1 MTEPSSLEP
10 SIALAAYAEP
20 LASNRR
26 VLVFG
31 NALGALCL
39 QLLERG
45 ARSVHVCDSDA
56 LRVSEA
62 TARNRSTQVSF
73 SSLADSDLALRDGA
87 FDLALV
93 DNLGAFNA
101 ASLVR
106 TAKRAVGSRGAAIIA
121 CPNSEAA
128 FPLLRANNPS
138 GTSLD
143 YYALYDAVA
152 AEFEHVRMLGQTP
165 FVGYAIADFSASGEP
180 EPALDTSFVPGG
192 AEEPDSFIALA
203 SGHEVK
209 LDEFAVIQL
218 PTRRLLR
225 SAAQAPAP
233 APAPAPST
241 SAESLAQG
249 KARDG
254 ELARLNQWIKE
265 LESRASTADER
276 ADHAE
281 TELEELRP
289 KLDAE
294 QKAHAGLRA
303 QHDKE
308 VSALRAELSA
318 LRTQSSNLRGEASA
332 LRAEASTRQGD
343 FDSRASEIARLTAEV
358 NRVTAELLLRDQQ
371 LLVRDQKLAEQSTR
385 LAEQSTQLAERNT
398 RLAEQSTQLAE
409 RNARLA
415 EQSAQLTE
423 VRTQLEHAGSSEL
436 GEFERQLAERGA
448 EIRGLEQQLRTA
460 ERTGRELVHEL
471 TRRQGEAESR
481 GNAELERALSEREA
495 DLQAAAWTIES
506 LSLRLELAGKSSNNE
521 APSAENA
528 TAAQEAR

>member
-31 NALGALCL
+31 NALASLSL

-45 ARSVHVCDSDA
+45 ARSVHVCDADA
-56 LRVSEA
+56 VRASEA
-62 TARNRSTQVSF
+62 SARNRSTQISF
-73 SSLADSDLALRDGA
+73 SSLAESDLSLRDGS
-87 FDLALV
+87 FELALV

-101 ASLVR
+101 LALLR
-106 TAKRAVGSRGAAIIA
+106 TAKRALSSRGVAVIA
-121 CPNSEAA
+121 CPNPEAA
-128 FPLLRANNPS
+128 FPLLRSNAA
-138 GTSLD
+138 GATSLD

-203 SGHEVK
+203 SNHEVR

-218 PTRRLLR
+218 PTRRMLG
-225 SAAQAPAP
+225 SIGVKAEAPAP
-233 APAPAPST
+233 PAPPAST
-241 SAESLAQG
+241 AKDA
-249 KARDG
+249 
-254 ELARLNQWIKE
+254 ELARLNQWLKE

-289 KLDAE
+289 QLDTGRQALVSL
-294 QKAHAGLRA
+294 KAQQDGLKAQHDGLKAQHDGLKA

-318 LRTQSSNLRGEASA
+318 LRTQATN
-332 LRAEASTRQGD
+332 LRAES
-343 FDSRASEIARLTAEV
+343 SSHVNEVARLKTELAE
-358 NRVTAELLLRDQQ
+358 RDQQ
-371 LLVRDQKLAEQSTR
+371 LAAQVAKADQGEELA
-385 LAEQSTQLAERNT
+385 
-398 RLAEQSTQLAE
+398 
-409 RNARLA
+409 
-415 EQSAQLTE
+415 
-423 VRTQLEHAGSSEL
+423 
-436 GEFERQLAERGA
+436 EFERQLVERGG
-448 EIRGLEQQLRTA
+448 ELRRLEQDLRTS
-460 ERTGRELVHEL
+460 ERTGRELVREL
-471 TRRQGEAESR
+471 ARRSGEQATQGS
-481 GNAELERALSEREA
+481 AELERALAEREA

-506 LSLRLELAGKSSNNE
+506 LSLRLELAGKAPLDPANGGVEGTSPESALPNE
-521 APSAENA
+521 
-528 TAAQEAR
+528 EAR

>member
-31 NALGALCL
+31 NALASLSL

-45 ARSVHVCDSDA
+45 ARSVHVCDPDA
-56 LRVSEA
+56 VRAAEA
-62 TARNRSTQVSF
+62 NARNRSTQITF
-73 SSLADSDLALRDGA
+73 SSLAESDLSLRDGS
-87 FDLALV
+87 FELALV

-101 ASLVR
+101 LALLR
-106 TAKRAVGSRGAAIIA
+106 TAKRALGSRGVAVIA
-121 CPNSEAA
+121 CPNPEAA
-128 FPLLRANNPS
+128 FPLLRSNAP
-138 GTSLD
+138 GATTLD

-203 SGHEVK
+203 SMHEVR
-209 LDEFAVIQL
+209 LDEFSVIQL
-218 PTRRLLR
+218 PTRRML
-225 SAAQAPAP
+225 SSIGVKAEAPVAAPVPAASP
-233 APAPAPST
+233 AKDA
-241 SAESLAQG
+241 
-249 KARDG
+249 
-254 ELARLNQWIKE
+254 ELARLNQWLKE

-289 KLDAE
+289 QLETERQAHATE
-294 QKAHAGLRA
+294 RQAHATERQAHAGLKA

-318 LRTQSSNLRGEASA
+318 LRTQATNLRGESSSH
-332 LRAEASTRQGD
+332 LSELTR
-343 FDSRASEIARLTAEV
+343 LK
-358 NRVTAELLLRDQQ
+358 AELVERAQQLAQRDQQ
-371 LLVRDQKLAEQSTR
+371 LA
-385 LAEQSTQLAERNT
+385 
-398 RLAEQSTQLAE
+398 
-409 RNARLA
+409 
-415 EQSAQLTE
+415 
-423 VRTQLEHAGSSEL
+423 EHAAKADQGAEL
-436 GEFERQLAERGA
+436 AEFERQLVERGG
-448 EIRGLEQQLRTA
+448 EVRRLEQDLRTA
-460 ERTGRELVHEL
+460 ERTGRELVREL
-471 TRRQGEAESR
+471 ARRSGEQATQGS
-481 GNAELERALSEREA
+481 AELERALAEREA

-506 LSLRLELAGKSSNNE
+506 LSLRLELAGKPAGTEGASSE
-521 APSAENA
+521 SLAPSE
-528 TAAQEAR
+528 EAR

>member
-31 NALGALCL
+31 NALALLPL

-45 ARSVHVCDSDA
+45 ARSVHVSDPDA
-56 LRVSEA
+56 ARVSEA
-62 TARNRSTQVSF
+62 AARNRSTQITF
-73 SSLADSDLALRDGA
+73 SNLADSDLALQAGA
-87 FDLALV
+87 FDLALI

-101 ASLVR
+101 LSVLR
-106 TAKRAVGSRGAAIIA
+106 TAKRAVGSRGVAVVA
-121 CPNSEAA
+121 CPNPEAA
-128 FPLLRANNPS
+128 FPLLRTNNPS
-138 GTSLD
+138 ATSLD

-203 SGHEVK
+203 SSHEVK

-218 PTRRLLR
+218 PTRRLL
-225 SAAQAPAP
+225 SSVAAPAP
-233 APAPAPST
+233 AAVVDG
-241 SAESLAQG
+241 AQS
-249 KARDG
+249 KAREA
-254 ELARLNQWIKE
+254 ELSRLNQWIKE

-294 QKAHAGLRA
+294 RHTQATLKT

-308 VSALRAELSA
+308 LSALRAELSA
-318 LRTQSSNLRGEASA
+318 LRTQSSNLRAESSA
-332 LRAEASTRQGD
+332 LRAESNTRQSEL
-343 FDSRASEIARLTAEV
+343 SRVTSELSQLTAQVARLGSELSERERQLVEQTEKV
-358 NRVTAELLLRDQQ
+358 EQGSSAEL
-371 LLVRDQKLAEQSTR
+371 A
-385 LAEQSTQLAERNT
+385 
-398 RLAEQSTQLAE
+398 
-409 RNARLA
+409 
-415 EQSAQLTE
+415 
-423 VRTQLEHAGSSEL
+423 
-436 GEFERQLAERGA
+436 EFERQLVERGG
-448 EIRGLEQQLRTA
+448 EIRKLEHDLRTA

-471 TRRQGEAESR
+471 ERRRAEAASLA
-481 GNAELERALSEREA
+481 GAELERALAEREA

-506 LSLRLELAGKSSNNE
+506 LSLRLELAGK
-521 APSAENA
+521 PPGSAE
-528 TAAQEAR
+528 TALPNEEAR